1 MTLLPYPTVAPFFAV
16 ALSGGVDSAVA
27 AALIK
32 EQGVDVVT
40 LTMRLQKEDRVD
52 DAAQVA
58 AALGLPH
65 HIIDLTDIFAAS
77 VMEPFA
83 ESYER
88 GETPSPCVHCNRLI
102 KFGALM
108 EAAKALG
115 AEALVTGHYARRV
128 ETASGAQLHKG
139 DNPVRDQ
146 SYFLSALTQEQID
159 FMRLPLGAM
168 DKNETRALALRYN
181 LPIAHKPDS
190 QDICFVPCGDYGA
203 IVKQL
208 RPNAFQKGE
217 ITDQAGCLLGHHH
230 GLASF
235 TIGQRKGLNLGLR
248 KGDHNKPLFVLAL
261 DAKSNRVIVG
271 PHEALARRIVRLREV
286 TWLGDVVPTQGMN
299 VTTKL
304 RSTQTPIAARFFWA
318 EDGEGQLHLDALTYG
333 VATGQRAALYDGSRL
348 LGGGWIV
355 DELIETPLR

>member
-1 MTLLPYPTVAPFFAV
+1 MTRLPNPPPPRFAV

-32 EQGVDVVT
+32 EQGVPVIA
-40 LTMRLQKEDRVD
+40 LTMRLQKEDETD

-58 AALGLPH
+58 AALRIPH
-65 HIIDLTDIFAAS
+65 HIIDMTGLFES
-77 VMEPFA
+77 CVMMPFA
-83 ESYER
+83 NSYVR

-108 EAAKALG
+108 ETAKTLG

-128 ETASGAQLHKG
+128 ETKSGAALHKG
-139 DNPVRDQ
+139 DDPARDQ

-159 FMRLPLGAM
+159 FMRLPLGSM
-168 DKNETRALALRYN
+168 GKSETRALALRYN
-181 LPIAHKPDS
+181 LPVAQKPDS
-190 QDICFVPCGDYGA
+190 QDICFVPCGNYTS
-203 IVKQL
+203 IVQKL
-208 RPNAFQKGE
+208 CPDAFQKGA
-217 ITDQAGCLLGHHH
+217 ITDQEGCVLGHHH

-248 KGDHNKPLFVLAL
+248 KGDHNEPLFVLAL
-261 DAKSNRVIVG
+261 DAKNNRVIVG
-271 PHEALARRIVRLREV
+271 PHEALMRHTVHLREV
-286 TWLGDVVPTQGMN
+286 TWLGDSVPAQGLA

-304 RSTQTPIAARFFWA
+304 RSTQAPISARFFCA
-318 EDGEGQLHLDALTYG
+318 EGGGGGKLHLDAPAYG

-355 DELIETPLR
+355 DEK